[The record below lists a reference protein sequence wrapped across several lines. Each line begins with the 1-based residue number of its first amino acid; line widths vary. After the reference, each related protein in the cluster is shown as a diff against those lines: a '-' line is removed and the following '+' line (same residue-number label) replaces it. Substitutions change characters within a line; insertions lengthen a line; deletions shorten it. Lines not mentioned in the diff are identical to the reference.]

1 MYVFS
6 VQATQVFDVTHQP
19 KLGPG
24 HLSTSEVTPS
34 YHVPRV
40 YDKGKRKIELTL
52 SSQLTYPNIISQAK
66 KFLERL
72 LGLSA

>member
-34 YHVPRV
+34 YYHVPRPCN
-40 YDKGKRKIELTL
+40 KGEKLDLQI
-52 SSQLTYPNIISQAK
+52 SSQFYVTTCPNTY
-66 KFLERL
+66 
-72 LGLSA
+72 

>member
-19 KLGPG
+19 KLAPG

-34 YHVPRV
+34 YYHVPRM
-40 YDKGKRKIELTL
+40 YQKGQRKIGLAF
-52 SSQLTYPNIISQAK
+52 YPNFILNGLATL
-66 KFLERL
+66 FLKRMK
-72 LGLSA
+72 LS